1 MWLERLEPVMKKKKI
16 LINIMAILLMLV
28 VMFFL
33 QELFMPKYM
42 SEIPEGNLVE
52 EYYKEEKKH
61 DVIFVG
67 DCEVFSN
74 ISPVTLWEKY
84 GITSYIR
91 GSAQQLIWQSYYL
104 LEETIKYE
112 KPKAVVFNVLAMKY
126 NKPQKEAYNRL
137 TLDGMKLS
145 KQKIGAIKASMMDD
159 EDLIT
164 YIFPLL
170 RYHSR
175 WNDIKREDF
184 KYLFGKKKLSH
195 NGYLMRVDIKPVGY
209 IPKGRVMADYSFG
222 DNAYNYLEKM
232 TKLCKSN
239 NIELIL
245 IKSPS
250 VYPYWYPEW
259 DQQIVDFAKEHDLTY
274 INFLELAEDE
284 IGIEYDKDTFDGGLH
299 LNLSGAEKFTE
310 YFGHILSSEFNIPDH
325 RNQEDYQRIW
335 QEKVDFY
342 YAMKA
347 DQERELKEYGYLKS
361 YGAVAQEIGSDTEDE

>member
-1 MWLERLEPVMKKKKI
+1 MKINSKKI
-16 LINIMAILLMLV
+16 LINILAVSLALLV
-28 VMFFL
+28 IIFL

-61 DVIFVG
+61 DVIFIG

-74 ISPVTLWEKY
+74 ISPITLWEEY

-104 LEETIKYE
+104 LEETLKYE
-112 KPKAVVFNVLAMKY
+112 KPKAVVFNVLSMKY
-126 NKPQKEAYNRL
+126 NEPQKEAYNRL

-145 KQKIGAIKASMMDD
+145 KQKINAAKASMMGD

-175 WNDIKREDF
+175 WNDIKAEDF
-184 KYLFGKKKLSH
+184 KYLFGKDKQSH

-222 DNAYNYLEKM
+222 DNSYYYLEKM
-232 TKLCKSN
+232 AKLCKEN
-239 NIELIL
+239 DIELIL

-250 VYPYWYPEW
+250 VYPYWYPQW
-259 DQQIVDFAKEHDLTY
+259 NQQMVDFARDNDLTY
-274 INFLELAEDE
+274 INFLDIAEEE

-299 LNLSGAEKFTE
+299 LNLSGAEKFTK
-310 YFGHILSSEFNIPDH
+310 YFGEILSNDFELPDH
-325 RNQEDYQRIW
+325 RNEEEYQEIW
-335 QEKVDFY
+335 QDKVDFY
-342 YAMKA
+342 YAMKE
-347 DQERELKEYGYLKS
+347 DQEREMKEYGYLKS
-361 YGAVAQEIGSDTEDE
+361 YGAVAQSIGDDGADE